1 MNLRLKSSGP
11 RRPTVAMTLLEIMVA
26 VSLLS
31 LIVLTLYNMFD
42 RTQKALRGTRNQ
54 TDIAEAGRAGL
65 ETLVREIQQMRAMSS
80 WSASL
85 LNVHVDQQ
93 VNGNSFI
100 VSANSNLLQTN
111 ILLGLFFHN
120 FSPQTSPS
128 NWAGIAYWVGSSPK
142 PTDPWPYSLAD
153 DYPWNPPTNGVG
165 TLYRYESRG
174 ARPTNGFFSDY
185 FNNFTRAPSPTYPVV
200 LPANRTNRV
209 QRVCD
214 GVIHFNLR
222 FYINGAPTNMVYP
235 SWLLDTNLPSHVEIE
250 LGIIPPTLLDQAK
263 AFPAPT
269 DQRNFLSTRGDKVQM
284 FRQLVPIQT
293 VLR

>member
-1 MNLRLKSSGP
+1 
-11 RRPTVAMTLLEIMVA
+11 MTLLEIMVA

-80 WSASL
+80 TNPYFFNL
-85 LNVHVDQQ
+85 YVD
-93 VNGNSFI
+93 NRFSGNSLI
-100 VSANSNLLQTN
+100 ISNTTTPLQTN
-111 ILLGLFFHN
+111 LLVETFFHT
-120 FSPQTSPS
+120 FSPQASPT
-128 NWAGIAYWVGSSPK
+128 NWAGIGYRVASSA
-142 PTDPWPYSLAD
+142 DPRYAPA
-153 DYPWNPPTNGVG
+153 NGVG
-165 TLYRYESRG
+165 TLYRFVTNS
-174 ARPTNGFFSDY
+174 ARPSSDLLLNYLYATNAAATNLGY
-185 FNNFTRAPSPTYPVV
+185 F
-200 LPANRTNRV
+200 

-214 GVIHFNLR
+214 GVIHFNLK
-222 FYINGAPTNMVYP
+222 FYLNGSPTNNAYP
-235 SWLLDTNLPSHVEIE
+235 FSVQDTQLVSHVEIE

-263 AFPAPT
+263 AFPMAA
-269 DQRNFLSTRGDKVQM
+269 DQMNFLSTKGDKVQM

>member
-1 MNLRLKSSGP
+1 
-11 RRPTVAMTLLEIMVA
+11 MTLLEIMVA

-80 WSASL
+80 TNYGLW
-85 LNVHVDQQ
+85 NVWVETRFSS
-93 VNGNSFI
+93 NSII
-100 VSANSNLLQTN
+100 VSNSSSALLTN
-111 ILLGLFFHN
+111 VLVETFFNN
-120 FSPQTSPS
+120 FTPQATPAVWS
-128 NWAGIAYWVGSSPK
+128 GIGYRVASS
-142 PTDPWPYSLAD
+142 TDPRVMAA
-153 DYPWNPPTNGVG
+153 NGVG
-165 TLYRYESRG
+165 TLYRF
-174 ARPTNGFFSDY
+174 ATNAAKPTANFW
-185 FNNFTRAPSPTYPVV
+185 FNYGSISPSVTSSF
-200 LPANRTNRV
+200 

-214 GVIHFNLR
+214 GVIHFNLK
-222 FYINGAPTNMVYP
+222 FYINGSPTNNAYP
-235 SWLLDTNLPSHVEIE
+235 FYLQDSQLVSHVEIE

-263 AFPAPT
+263 AFPVAA
-269 DQRNFLSTRGDKVQM
+269 DQMNFLSTKGDKVQM

>member
-1 MNLRLKSSGP
+1 MNCQSTSSGP

-31 LIVLTLYNMFD
+31 RIVLTLYNMFD

-80 WSASL
+80 TNPYFFNL
-85 LNVHVDQQ
+85 YVD
-93 VNGNSFI
+93 NRFSGNSLI
-100 VSANSNLLQTN
+100 VSNATAALQTN
-111 ILLGLFFHN
+111 SLVETFFHT
-120 FSPQTSPS
+120 FSPQASPT
-128 NWAGIAYWVGSSPK
+128 NWLGIGYRVAS
-142 PTDPWPYSLAD
+142 TADPRYAPA
-153 DYPWNPPTNGVG
+153 NGVG
-165 TLYRYESRG
+165 TLYRFVTNS
-174 ARPTNGFFSDY
+174 ARPSSALLLNYLYATNAAA
-185 FNNFTRAPSPTYPVV
+185 NF
-200 LPANRTNRV
+200 

-214 GVIHFNLR
+214 GVIHFNLKL
-222 FYINGAPTNMVYP
+222 YTNGSPVNNVYP
-235 SWLLDTNLPSHVEIE
+235 FSLQDTQLVSHVEIE

-263 AFPAPT
+263 AFPAAA
-269 DQRNFLSTRGDKVQM
+269 DQMNFLSGKGDKVQM

>member
-1 MNLRLKSSGP
+1 MNCRPLAPGP
-11 RRPTVAMTLLEIMVA
+11 RRSTVAMTLLEIMVA
-26 VSLLS
+26 ISLLS

-80 WSASL
+80 TNPFFYNL
-85 LNVHVDQQ
+85 YVD
-93 VNGNSFI
+93 NRYSGNSMV
-100 VSANSNLLQTN
+100 VSNATTPLLTN
-111 ILLGLFFHN
+111 TLVETFFHN
-120 FSPQTSPS
+120 FLPQ
-128 NWAGIAYWVGSSPK
+128 SSP
-142 PTDPWPYSLAD
+142 TNWSGIGYRVASSSDPRFAAA
-153 DYPWNPPTNGVG
+153 NGVG
-165 TLYRYESRG
+165 TLYRFVSTNY
-174 ARPTNGFFSDY
+174 ARPSNVLLLNYLYATN
-185 FNNFTRAPSPTYPVV
+185 TA
-200 LPANRTNRV
+200 ATNWF

-222 FYINGAPTNMVYP
+222 LYTNGSPVNNGYP
-235 SWLLDTNLPSHVEIE
+235 FFLQDTNLPSHVEIE

-263 AFPAPT
+263 AFPLAA
-269 DQRNFLSTRGDKVQM
+269 DQMTFLSTKGDKVQM

>member
-1 MNLRLKSSGP
+1 MNLRLIASGP

-65 ETLVREIQQMRAMSS
+65 ETLVREIQQMRSMSS
-80 WSASL
+80 TNPYFY
-85 LNVHVDQQ
+85 NVYVDNRF
-93 VNGNSFI
+93 NGNSI
-100 VSANSNLLQTN
+100 VVGANSNALQTN
-111 ILLGLFFHN
+111 ILLETFFHN
-120 FSPQTSPS
+120 FTPQASPAVWS
-128 NWAGIAYWVGSSPK
+128 GIGYRVASSA
-142 PTDPWPYSLAD
+142 DPRYAPA
-153 DYPWNPPTNGVG
+153 NGVG
-165 TLYRYESRG
+165 TLYRFATNS
-174 ARPTNGFFSDY
+174 ARASNALLLNYLYATNAAATNAGY
-185 FNNFTRAPSPTYPVV
+185 F
-200 LPANRTNRV
+200 

-214 GVIHFNLR
+214 GVIHFNLKL
-222 FYINGAPTNMVYP
+222 YTNGTPVNNAYP
-235 SWLLDTNLPSHVEIE
+235 FSLQDTQLVSHVEVE

-263 AFPAPT
+263 AFPLAA
-269 DQRNFLSTRGDKVQM
+269 DQMNFLSTKGDKVQM

>member
-80 WSASL
+80 TNPYFFNL
-85 LNVHVDQQ
+85 YVD
-93 VNGNSFI
+93 NRFSGNSMVI
-100 VSANSNLLQTN
+100 SNAANPLQTN
-111 ILLGLFFHN
+111 LLVETFFHN
-120 FSPQTSPS
+120 FSPQASPT
-128 NWAGIAYWVGSSPK
+128 NWSGIGYRVAS
-142 PTDPWPYSLAD
+142 TADPRYAPA
-153 DYPWNPPTNGVG
+153 NGVG
-165 TLYRYESRG
+165 TLYRFVTNS
-174 ARPTNGFFSDY
+174 ARVSNVLLLNYLYATNATATNAPGY
-185 FNNFTRAPSPTYPVV
+185 F
-200 LPANRTNRV
+200 

-214 GVIHFNLR
+214 GVIHFNLKL
-222 FYINGAPTNMVYP
+222 YTNGSPVNNVYP
-235 SWLLDTNLPSHVEIE
+235 FSLQDTQLVSHVEIE
-250 LGIIPPTLLDQAK
+250 LGLIPPTLLDQAK
-263 AFPAPT
+263 SFPLAA
-269 DQRNFLSTRGDKVQM
+269 DQMTFLSTKGDKVQM